1 MKEKEAKKKAAAKKG
16 RASKFDSSSS
26 ANESSSESSASEEED
41 EKSEDMTVSNLS
53 DEDEDGEKSDSDPSK
68 STISGLSQA
77 AHEHNTELLDDLFPG
92 IQHELLLVVNYSSII
107 FLDNFTRERPI
118 LEIKLENLL
127 YVMGKGDFL
136 KIGFQLDQS
145 VLKNDRQK
153 SQNIHKEKRKALQT
167 NENYQQEV
175 VDIKAVFIIPNARV
189 VAEDIIAYI

>member
-1 MKEKEAKKKAAAKKG
+1 
-16 RASKFDSSSS
+16 
-26 ANESSSESSASEEED
+26 
-41 EKSEDMTVSNLS
+41 
-53 DEDEDGEKSDSDPSK
+53 
-68 STISGLSQA
+68 
-77 AHEHNTELLDDLFPG
+77 
-92 IQHELLLVVNYSSII
+92 
-107 FLDNFTRERPI
+107 
-118 LEIKLENLL
+118 
-127 YVMGKGDFL
+127 MGKGDFL